1 MHIMKKNVVLAAT
14 VFIGCLQVAALDAAA
29 PAAAGTVIDV
39 GPVTFPVPFSG
50 RALLENNRF
59 SGKGSGNPYGFG
71 PGVKE
76 TVEIR

>member
-1 MHIMKKNVVLAAT
+1 MFEKCRGPARTLVARDNVCEDMRGAA
-14 VFIGCLQVAALDAAA
+14 F
-29 PAAAGTVIDV
+29 
-39 GPVTFPVPFSG
+39 TFPVPFSG

>member
-1 MHIMKKNVVLAAT
+1 MRGAA
-14 VFIGCLQVAALDAAA
+14 F
-29 PAAAGTVIDV
+29 
-39 GPVTFPVPFSG
+39 TFPVPFSD

-59 SGKGSGNPYGFG
+59 SGKGSGNPYRFG